1 MDLLEK
7 IKKTMLLTQEQKEKI
22 LNSKLDENTIKSLE
36 EFFNKYEKKEIAIW
50 SEINKKTTSIMLK
63 IINNI
68 EKKKNKKTFEE
79 LKQIEQ
85 KLKKL

>member
-36 EFFNKYEKKEIAIW
+36 EFFNKYEKKEIAI
-50 SEINKKTTSIMLK
+50 
-63 IINNI
+63 
-68 EKKKNKKTFEE
+68 
-79 LKQIEQ
+79 
-85 KLKKL
+85 